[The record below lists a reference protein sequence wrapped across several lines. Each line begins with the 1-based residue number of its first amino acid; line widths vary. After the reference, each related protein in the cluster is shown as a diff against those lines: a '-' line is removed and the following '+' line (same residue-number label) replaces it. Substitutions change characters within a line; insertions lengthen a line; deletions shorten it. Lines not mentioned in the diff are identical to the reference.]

1 MGAQTWARLA
11 MVGNVIFLCTCGL
24 AAVKLQLGGTLD
36 VGKLAVVGCVDTVNK
51 KIAPLCGFLD
61 PEVILREQMAP
72 TEEEFNAATLLE
84 GASLTA
90 TLATLAFFPNLQRQG
105 MMLGSMMGMLS
116 IFMSPVLCCV
126 SAFFTWLLWAL
137 SLTVVAIS
145 VVQANATLHQQMV
158 AALAIAWAIVIGLCL
173 PWGPAAQQKAERTH
187 LLAAQQLPRRP
198 HTLAHRHTLDLQDVL
213 RHPHELA
220 RHHTF
225 DMQDAWEEE
234 VEKAAAAMAA
244 GQPQQANRHLTP
256 SLRAPADQQ
265 RNTDQPRSRN
275 RRVHTPPPRKRA
287 VIEKGVPMTL
297 REQTQSECD
306 LHLQT
311 ALKYE

>member
-36 VGKLAVVGCVDTVNK
+36 VSKLASVGCMDTVNEE
-51 KIAPLCGFLD
+51 IAPLCVYLD
-61 PEVILREQMAP
+61 PDVILRRQMAP
-72 TEEEFNAATLLE
+72 TKEEFVAATVLE
-84 GASLTA
+84 VGALK
-90 TLATLAFFPNLQRQG
+90 ATLAFFPSVQRQG
-105 MMLGSMMGMLS
+105 MMLGAMMGMLS
-116 IFMSPVLCCV
+116 ISMSPVLCCV

-145 VVQANATLHQQMV
+145 VVQADATLHQQMV

-173 PWGPAAQQKAERTH
+173 PSGPAAQRMPERTH

-198 HTLAHRHTLDLQDVL
+198 HKLAHRHTFDLQDVP

-244 GQPQQANRHLTP
+244 GQPQQATRHTSTP

-265 RNTDQPRSRN
+265 RNSDQPRSRN

-287 VIEKGVPMTL
+287 VIEKGVPKTL

-306 LHLQT
+306 LRLQT

>member
-1 MGAQTWARLA
+1 MGAQTWACLA
-11 MVGNVIFLCTCGL
+11 MVGNVIFLCTGGL

-36 VGKLAVVGCVDTVNK
+36 VSKLAFVGCVDTVDEE
-51 KIAPLCGFLD
+51 IAPLCLFLD
-61 PEVILREQMAP
+61 PNVILRGQIAP
-72 TEEEFNAATLLE
+72 TNEEFAAETLLE
-84 GASLTA
+84 VARFK
-90 TLATLAFFPNLQRQG
+90 ATLAFFPSVQRQG
-105 MMLGSMMGMLS
+105 MMLGSMMSMLS
-116 IFMSPVLCCV
+116 ILMSPVLCCV
-126 SAFFTWLLWAL
+126 STFFTWLLWAL